1 MKKRLL
7 FSGLLLWL
15 LTFSCFLI
23 AVKALN
29 NPQIPNFTI
38 NLADRSYDVPPVYDV
53 NSFTGQNETIRPGY
67 HVEKKLIEVKI
78 ENQYSYS
85 DYGFINSSQVKV
97 YYDIRYKG
105 HFDDTWI
112 ESSSISNLAPSD
124 GDYTTVD
131 FGYGSNNPGG
141 FLIWIGYIPP
151 DGQVDFQ
158 VQAFLGY
165 YRTTTVQTGSAGC
178 WRNETT
184 SVFEKTGL
192 SGWSATQTITVDP
205 TSPNETGYPTND
217 AATSI
222 APAPTAGIV
231 NNTTPVPTQNWTPT
245 QTSIPAVATSLTET
259 PTPSVPLILE
269 VVIGFAAISII
280 AVIALLAAS
289 RRAQKKSDP
298 TGGHAQNGHINT

>member
-7 FSGLLLWL
+7 FCGLLLWL
-15 LTFSCFLI
+15 LVFSCSLS

-29 NPQIPNFTI
+29 NPQIPNFT
-38 NLADRSYDVPPVYDV
+38 LSLVDRSFDVPPVYDV
-53 NSFTGQNETIRPGY
+53 NSFTGQNETIQPGY

-97 YYDIRYKG
+97 YYDVRYKG
-105 HFDDTWI
+105 HFDNTWI
-112 ESSSISNLAPSD
+112 ESSSISNLAPSE
-124 GDYTTVD
+124 GYYTTVD

-141 FLIWIGYIPP
+141 FLIWLGYVPP

-205 TSPNETGYPTND
+205 ASTSQTNETLPPT
-217 AATSI
+217 S
-222 APAPTAGIV
+222 PAPTAGIV

-245 QTSIPAVATSLTET
+245 QTNLPTQTIIPAADTSPAET
-259 PTPSVPLILE
+259 PTPSVPLILQ

-280 AVIALLAAS
+280 AVIALLIAS
-289 RRAQKKSDP
+289 RRAQKKSAPKGNLTKTD
-298 TGGHAQNGHINT
+298 T